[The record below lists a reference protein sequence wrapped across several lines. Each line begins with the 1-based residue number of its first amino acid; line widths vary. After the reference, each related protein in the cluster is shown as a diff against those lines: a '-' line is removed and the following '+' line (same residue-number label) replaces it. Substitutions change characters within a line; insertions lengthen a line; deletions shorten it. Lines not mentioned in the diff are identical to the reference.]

1 MKFSISNVFL
11 PSLLTLFSLH
21 LQAQWVWE
29 SLGKPMNDSLIEG
42 ILVDPVDEKI
52 LYATNI
58 ESGLYISRDGGMTW
72 SHPLK
77 AAGLNVES
85 FQIDPSNPTKLY
97 AGLLNELYFSADQGM
112 HWEVIYTCPE
122 TIRSILVSKK
132 DGSIFIAP
140 QTASTNKPGIYKSED
155 GGKKFNLLPFGVSTN
170 YLLCWDIEEDPTTGA
185 LYVAVELADH
195 PQPYNPPFFR
205 SLDGGK
211 HWDET
216 SGILP
221 WHGLKL
227 QVDPVDHSV
236 YYLLERG
243 GLYKSSDQ
251 AGTWDLVSYAYGFYM
266 VLDPINPERIWV
278 GDDIRFGDGGAYFSG
293 NSGNS
298 FTPIGP
304 AGVSASYLSLN
315 KNSTNLYV
323 ASYGSGIW
331 RTAVPDLD
339 AADKW
344 VTTTADS
351 GPNSLREVINT
362 SNVQTTGSNILFA
375 IPTSDPGYNESTGT
389 WTIQLQD
396 PLPALKVNGMAI
408 DGASQS
414 VYTGKDNNPDGP
426 EIVLNGEQIATF
438 GYSGIEIQSANN
450 AIHHLN
456 IQGFSGA
463 GILIRNTAAHSNLIT
478 GNYIG
483 TDATGQMA
491 RPNLHGIYI
500 EESPMN
506 QLGSPGE
513 QNGNVLSGNENGGV
527 YIIGKGAYGN
537 RIQNNS
543 IGVNLTGDKALSNG
557 AVGINLSQ
565 SNRTLIG
572 GDQVGA
578 GNVISGNLNDGIRLF
593 SDSNTVQG
601 NAIGMGATGVGVI
614 GNTWSGITVYGK
626 ANLIG
631 GVTDAAANLLS
642 GNGNY
647 GINLTI
653 GAERNVI
660 TGNLIGTKS
669 NGEMGPGNGDAG
681 IALVFGTK
689 YNIIGPDN
697 RIAYNPYGIS
707 CIEDTSMYNTFTQ
720 NSIFANTAMGISLL
734 YGANGNIARPVIE
747 VQDGSTFQGTSV
759 ANALIELFSDDEDEG
774 KTYEGSVIADEA
786 GHFEWTGSPGGP
798 FLTVTATDPLGNTSI
813 FSKPFQV
820 TTVSTNP
827 VPDPLFV
834 SFEFFPNPVN
844 QALSISYQ
852 LMKSGQVRIDLM
864 SLRGELLRRLVDRND
879 ASGTH
884 TIRYPLAD
892 VPAGLYLLRFQAE
905 SGIIVK
911 KMNVMH

>member
-1 MKFSISNVFL
+1 
-11 PSLLTLFSLH
+11 
-21 LQAQWVWE
+21 
-29 SLGKPMNDSLIEG
+29 
-42 ILVDPVDEKI
+42 
-52 LYATNI
+52 
-58 ESGLYISRDGGMTW
+58 
-72 SHPLK
+72 
-77 AAGLNVES
+77 
-85 FQIDPSNPTKLY
+85 
-97 AGLLNELYFSADQGM
+97 
-112 HWEVIYTCPE
+112 
-122 TIRSILVSKK
+122 
-132 DGSIFIAP
+132 
-140 QTASTNKPGIYKSED
+140 
-155 GGKKFNLLPFGVSTN
+155 
-170 YLLCWDIEEDPTTGA
+170 
-185 LYVAVELADH
+185 
-195 PQPYNPPFFR
+195 
-205 SLDGGK
+205 
-211 HWDET
+211 
-216 SGILP
+216 
-221 WHGLKL
+221 
-227 QVDPVDHSV
+227 
-236 YYLLERG
+236 
-243 GLYKSSDQ
+243 
-251 AGTWDLVSYAYGFYM
+251 
-266 VLDPINPERIWV
+266 
-278 GDDIRFGDGGAYFSG
+278 
-293 NSGNS
+293 
-298 FTPIGP
+298 
-304 AGVSASYLSLN
+304 
-315 KNSTNLYV
+315 
-323 ASYGSGIW
+323 
-331 RTAVPDLD
+331 
-339 AADKW
+339 
-344 VTTTADS
+344 
-351 GPNSLREVINT
+351 
-362 SNVQTTGSNILFA
+362 
-375 IPTSDPGYNESTGT
+375 
-389 WTIQLQD
+389 
-396 PLPALKVNGMAI
+396 
-408 DGASQS
+408 
-414 VYTGKDNNPDGP
+414 
-426 EIVLNGEQIATF
+426 
-438 GYSGIEIQSANN
+438 
-450 AIHHLN
+450 
-456 IQGFSGA
+456 
-463 GILIRNTAAHSNLIT
+463 
-478 GNYIG
+478 
-483 TDATGQMA
+483 
-491 RPNLHGIYI
+491 
-500 EESPMN
+500 
-506 QLGSPGE
+506 
-513 QNGNVLSGNENGGV
+513 
-527 YIIGKGAYGN
+527 
-537 RIQNNS
+537 
-543 IGVNLTGDKALSNG
+543 
-557 AVGINLSQ
+557 
-565 SNRTLIG
+565 
-572 GDQVGA
+572 
-578 GNVISGNLNDGIRLF
+578 
-593 SDSNTVQG
+593 
-601 NAIGMGATGVGVI
+601 MGATGVGVI